1 MQPTMTTTTQRQ
13 LVRGEHLQPG
23 DQIQFKLSGQW
34 ETLTLRRKLLPGS
47 AGYGR
52 ECWQVSGHMLP
63 ITIEQDGCYAVD
75 VPLPVEVLS

>member
-1 MQPTMTTTTQRQ
+1 MQPTMTRQ
-13 LVRGEHLQPG
+13 LVRGEHLQEG
-23 DQIQFKLSGQW
+23 DQIQFKLSGKWQ
-34 ETLTLRRKLLPGS
+34 TLTLRRKMLPGS

-75 VPLPVEVLS
+75 VPQPVEVLS